1 MIHLEQVW
9 ITDLN
14 VWPRNIKLLEE
25 KIGKYLC
32 HLELGKDFL
41 AMTPKAWSRKEKEWI
56 HWTSLKLRTSASKD
70 TFNRMKGQATDWK
83 KTFANHIPDKGFV
96 SKTQITLKTQ

>member
-1 MIHLEQVW
+1 M
-9 ITDLN
+9 
-14 VWPRNIKLLEE
+14 
-25 KIGKYLC
+25 
-32 HLELGKDFL
+32 
-41 AMTPKAWSRKEKEWI
+41 
-56 HWTSLKLRTSASKD
+56 SASKD